1 MFLVTARINFESYP
15 EKITSLMTAGKK
27 SPVELQRTYLKAKRD
42 VFGSDKGG
50 KGNSE
55 KLEKMLQEWL
65 GKDVTLD
72 QMRPPDHPKYYTV
85 FIT

>member
-1 MFLVTARINFESYP
+1 
-15 EKITSLMTAGKK
+15 MTAGKK
-27 SPVELQRTYLKAKRD
+27 SPLELQRTYLKAKRD

-50 KGNSE
+50 KGNSG

-72 QMRPPDHPKYYTV
+72 QMKPPDHPKYYTV
-85 FIT
+85 L